1 MLLAVVKFNE
11 SLVFGLFLCLGHFF
25 LDFQTA
31 GDLGLDLRV
40 GASVGAADGGLH
52 VSALLDD
59 VEGLLDDGGLL
70 EISNVVRCHSLLVP
84 QILQHSLV
92 LLLSHFL
99 GLDLTHP
106 AVVGARRLHVPGTKL
121 TVTLVRNVTLVEI
134 YNNYLIN
141 NMVTS
146 LDRFVSIRSIDI
158 VDRPHNDLIGFT
170 VCSLL

>member
-52 VSALLDD
+52 VGALLDD

-70 EISNVVRCHSLLVP
+70 KISNVVRCHSLLVP
-84 QILQHSLV
+84 QV
-92 LLLSHFL
+92 L
-99 GLDLTHP
+99 
-106 AVVGARRLHVPGTKL
+106 
-121 TVTLVRNVTLVEI
+121 
-134 YNNYLIN
+134 
-141 NMVTS
+141 
-146 LDRFVSIRSIDI
+146 
-158 VDRPHNDLIGFT
+158 
-170 VCSLL
+170 